1 MTAANP
7 ALSLDPA
14 FPCLSAESA
23 DPHSIS
29 LGQQIEEIARELHQR
44 RNAYPRR
51 VQQGLMTRYDAER
64 QIDILHAIED
74 DLRFEAELAHWS
86 KSAPVGAVMPPDMVQ
101 RRDKKSDIL
110 GRWRWS
116 DLVNELRRE
125 IILRR
130 RFYRAWIDKG
140 SLDPVRARHQ
150 LERFEAV
157 HCRYWVDMA
166 HFMPD
171 ELWQHR
177 AAIAQHDGP
186 ERAAFRM
193 AIRAHRARFTPGT
206 TRAEYATAPAA
217 TAAEPELVFA

>member
-23 DPHSIS
+23 DPHRIPLS
-29 LGQQIEEIARELHQR
+29 QQIEEVARELHQR

-51 VQQGLMTRYDAER
+51 VQGGNMTRYDAER

-74 DLRFEAELAHWS
+74 DLRRAEALMRWGAT
-86 KSAPVGAVMPPDMVQ
+86 APVGSSMPADL
-101 RRDKKSDIL
+101 RRQCERADEQIS
-110 GRWRWS
+110 RWRWS

-130 RFYRAWIDKG
+130 RFYPAWAKKG
-140 SLDPVRARHQ
+140 TLDPVRARHQ
-150 LERFEAV
+150 LERIEAV
-157 HCRYWVDMA
+157 HCRYWVQME

-177 AAIAQHDGP
+177 ATIAATDGP
-186 ERAAFRM
+186 ERAAFRW
-193 AIRAHRARFTPGT
+193 AIRQHRARFIDGT
-206 TRAEYATAPAA
+206 TRAEYAAPPPATAP
-217 TAAEPELVFA
+217 EPELAFA